1 MNVVDVR
8 IREYRAVARFKDD
21 PMDVVP
27 GSYCVVEVEGDRE
40 LGIVLQNQYEWLD
53 ELPPEPEAFFIRPAE
68 DGDVAEFYQNRE
80 REKEAFSVALQKIK
94 DRELPMILAFVEQ
107 TLDGRKIRFYFTAE
121 GRIDFRE
128 LVRDL
133 AHVFRTRI
141 EMRQIG
147 VRDRSRKAGGF
158 GPCGEQLCCNR
169 FITKFDPI
177 TIKMAKEQNLALNPT
192 KLSGMCGRLKCCL
205 AYEVSTYRKYRR
217 NFPAN
222 GERVQ
227 TPTGPAAVCDQNF
240 IKGTVVT
247 RYDDGQSPREWSLQ
261 EVQFAQEDSG

>member
-8 IREYRAVARFKDD
+8 VREYRAVARFKGD
-21 PMDVVP
+21 PVEVKP
-27 GSYCVVEVEGDRE
+27 GTHCVVDVEGDRE
-40 LGIVLQNQYEWLD
+40 LGTALQGSYEWLD
-53 ELPPEPEAFFIRPAE
+53 ELPPEPEAFFVRPAE
-68 DGDVAEFYQNRE
+68 DGDLAEFYQNRE
-80 REKEAFSVALQKIK
+80 REREAFAVALQKIK

-205 AYEVSTYRKYRR
+205 AYEVPTYRQCRKR
-217 NFPAN
+217 FPAS
-222 GERVQ
+222 GDRVQ
-227 TPTGPAAVCDQNF
+227 TPTGPACVSEQNL
-240 IKGTVVT
+240 IKGTVIT

-261 EVQFAQEDSG
+261 EVSMIREQ